1 MKKKVTINDIAKLAN
16 VSRGTVD
23 RVVNNRGYV
32 AEDKLKLI
40 KKIIE
45 ELNFVPNTHGRNL
58 ALNRSL
64 TIAMVFQE
72 HSEGSYWDPLIKAAD
87 DFNTNFLHLGVKIN
101 YYYFDLKKLSD
112 FKKIEKAIFSDN
124 NDAVITTKPQNPTL
138 EGFLKKCKQN
148 DLPFVLVGSNEVSYG
163 ALSNLGQYAF
173 KSGRLAGKL
182 INYQQNQDA
191 TYLVF
196 NLYNENNINTNVV
209 NRINGFKAYIEENSK
224 TNIKVEVVEISV
236 DDPLLENKVKDI
248 ISTLGENDG
257 IFIPNSRAHFIA
269 KFVNKDKVK
278 RFIGFDLINE
288 NINYLQN
295 GKIDF
300 LINQKPYEQS
310 YQALEILYRFLSNNQ
325 KPLEIVSINEEV
337 ITSESSF

>member
-1 MKKKVTINDIAKLAN
+1 MKKVVTINDIAKLAN

-45 ELNFVPNTHGRNL
+45 EQNFVPNTHGRNL

-72 HSEGSYWDPLIKAAD
+72 HSEGSYWDPLIKAAN
-87 DFNTNFLHLGVKIN
+87 DFYTNFMHLGVRIN
-101 YYYFDLKKLSD
+101 YYYFDIKKLSE
-112 FKKIEKAIFSDN
+112 FKKIEKAIFNGN
-124 NDAVITTKPQNPTL
+124 NDAVITSKPQNAIL

-148 DLPFVLVGSNEVSYG
+148 DLPFVLVGSTDLRYG
-163 ALSNLGQYAF
+163 ALSNLGQDAF

-182 INYQQNQDA
+182 MHYQQNQDA
-191 TYLVF
+191 TYLIF

-209 NRINGFKAYIEENSK
+209 NRINGFKAYIKENSRTK
-224 TNIKVEVVEISV
+224 IEVEVVEISV
-236 DDPLLENKVKDI
+236 DDPLLENIIKDKV
-248 ISTLGENDG
+248 SNLGENDG

-269 KFVNKDKVK
+269 QFVNKDIVK
-278 RFIGFDLINE
+278 RFVGFDLIKE
-288 NINYLQN
+288 NVIALQN
-295 GKIDF
+295 GNVDF
-300 LINQKPYEQS
+300 LINQKPYDQS
-310 YQALEILYRFLSNNQ
+310 YQALEILYRYLSNSQ
-325 KPLEIVSINEEV
+325 IPLNVVGINEEV
-337 ITSESSF
+337 ITSESSY